1 MQVFITSKCNQY
13 SYMEGFYFN
22 SLVDRYKLEINFIT
36 VTDNFVNNRNTDKR
50 YVCMLYQ
57 IVCTV
62 I

>member
-1 MQVFITSKCNQY
+1 
-13 SYMEGFYFN
+13 MEGFYFS
-22 SLVDRYKLEINFIT
+22 SLVDLYKLEINFIT

-57 IVCTV
+57 IVCAV